1 MTANARCLAR
11 RWGRTASIDRWGQPV
26 ASTTGL
32 SNRAISSFLQGLREY
47 RCTLSGPSQA
57 LLDALVAAGLGRTP
71 HQAPADEI
79 QLFERAYAAIP
90 QGERDS
96 LAALYDADAT
106 SWERT
111 TPWGQACR
119 ARYGYP
125 GPGAST
131 CD

>member
-1 MTANARCLAR
+1 VAGIT
-11 RWGRTASIDRWGQPV
+11 GQ
-26 ASTTGL
+26 
-32 SNRAISSFLQGLREY
+32 SNRAISGFLQGLREY
-47 RCTLSGPSQA
+47 RRALSGPSQA
-57 LLDALVAAGLGRTP
+57 LLDALVAAGLDRTP

-79 QLFERAYAAIP
+79 QLFERAYAATL
-90 QGERDS
+90 QGERDQ
-96 LAALYDADAT
+96 LATLNSADAT

-125 GPGAST
+125 GPGEST